1 MAKINAELEQQI
13 RSMPDQLFNL
23 IVRTY
28 GDAAPHLEW
37 CREVDVAIK
46 QQFRLSPAL
55 AVTCSGA
62 VAVLLLEQEWVKSI
76 ELDQTVRTM

>member
-1 MAKINAELEQQI
+1 MVKINAELELQI
-13 RSMPDQLFNL
+13 RSMPDKIFDL

-28 GDAAPHLEW
+28 GDATPHLEW
-37 CREVDVAIK
+37 CREVNIEIK

-62 VAVLLLEQEWVKSI
+62 AAVLLMEQEWVKSI

>member
-13 RSMPDQLFNL
+13 KSMPDQLFDL

-28 GDAAPHLEW
+28 GDATPHLTW
-37 CREVDVAIK
+37 CGEAGIEIK

-62 VAVLLLEQEWVKSI
+62 AAVNLLDQAWVKSI
-76 ELDQTVRTM
+76 ELDQTIRTM